1 MTVYRWLADLVVVV
15 HALFVVFA
23 LLGGFLVLRRPWVAW
38 LHLPAAMWAVL
49 IEFAGWICPLT
60 PFENELR
67 ARAGAATY
75 GDGFI
80 SHYLLHAL
88 YPSGLTRNIQ
98 WVLGGIA
105 LAVNV
110 LIYLVVLRRRRARA
124 SNAA

>member
-1 MTVYRWLADLVVVV
+1 MTLYRWLADLMVVV

-23 LLGGFLVLRRPWVAW
+23 VLGGFLVLWRPWVAW
-38 LHLPAAMWAVL
+38 LHLPAAVWAVL

-60 PFENELR
+60 PLENALR

-88 YPSGLTRNIQ
+88 YPAGLTRNIQ

-105 LAVNV
+105 LGVNV
-110 LIYLVVLRRRRARA
+110 LIYAVVLRRRRA
-124 SNAA
+124 NAPNAE